1 MAMNTRVPSTLFAV
15 IAIATAVTFLSVNV
29 DLAIAAKDNYRN
41 ILDTNPDSNNNMI
54 ISNPVSNSDYTN
66 PSSSFNT
73 NPVAPSSSFN
83 TNSNPVSNSNY
94 TNPSSSTTKPGLG
107 VQDQFNLDQFNQ
119 CVKQKAVDSNG
130 KLSLSSVAGCYSEIF
145 SNKLVP

>member
-1 MAMNTRVPSTLFAV
+1 MNTRVPSTLFAV
-15 IAIATAVTFLSVNV
+15 IAIAAAVTFLSVNV
-29 DLAIAAKDNYRN
+29 DLAMAAKDNDVK
-41 ILDTNPDSNNNMI
+41 ILYTNPDSNNNMI
-54 ISNPVSNSDYTN
+54 SSNPVSNSNYTN

-94 TNPSSSTTKPGLG
+94 TNSNAVSSTTKPGLG

-145 SNKLVP
+145 NKLVP

>member
-41 ILDTNPDSNNNMI
+41 ILDTNPDSNNNVI
-54 ISNPVSNSDYTN
+54 ISNPVSNSNYTN
-66 PSSSFNT
+66 
-73 NPVAPSSSFN
+73 PSSSFN

>member
-15 IAIATAVTFLSVNV
+15 IAIAAAITFLSANV
-29 DLAIAAKDNYRN
+29 DLAIAAKDNDLR

-54 ISNPVSNSDYTN
+54 SSNPVYNSNYTD
-66 PSSSFNT
+66 
-73 NPVAPSSSFN
+73 PSSSFN
-83 TNSNPVSNSNY
+83 TNSNPVYNSNY
-94 TNPSSSTTKPGLG
+94 TNPSSSFNTNSNPGSSTTKPGLG

-119 CVKQKAVDSNG
+119 CVKQKAIDNNG
-130 KLSLSSVAGCYSEIF
+130 KLSLSSVAGCYSETF